1 MITWNIRNQIMSA
14 GLIGLLVIVA
24 VIGYFYGFAKQE
36 FRQHSRDLM
45 ALSNTQHAD
54 EINRTLAQQAAT
66 FESWTVEDVFGL
78 AIEFN
83 TTSELRDQFQRWLSG
98 SDHFDLLALVDNS
111 GKVVQVAVSNRLSGN
126 PQRLTATMLPESRN
140 LLGNREN
147 SIAFVESPTL
157 KDMGSKETYACAYY
171 RPSYNSS
178 NQCNGGVIGLTNWRP
193 ITSSVDNSAQAMAR
207 RGYSQALTALAWMG
221 SADVVTSRAF
231 ASIQE
236 KIELADQQLLAW
248 SKSGQSGLV
257 QTQQSDVG
265 DILVAYGQVNP
276 PGGDH
281 FKAAGKDQ
289 PYLMTL
295 IPEDQVMAALNRELV
310 KMLVI
315 GLLGTLVL
323 MGASYWIAR
332 RISRRVARGSAIATA
347 MAQGDIQQEIN
358 IDGNDE
364 IGELGRSFSALS
376 RYLNEMSEAAGR
388 IANRDLTVTIEPK
401 SERDVLGQ
409 SFQTMAANLSEIVQ
423 QLGASAKQLVE
434 AAAMISDSSANI
446 SDGVRSQAE
455 QITQVSSAVEQ
466 MTATI
471 QESSQNAGQAS
482 QASQNA
488 SKSATAGGEIVTNTI
503 QGMQKINEVVRSSAE
518 SIAEL
523 ARSADQIGQIIS
535 VIDDI
540 ADQTNLLALNAAI
553 EAARAGEQG
562 RGFAVVAD
570 EVRKLAE
577 RTGKATGEISGMI
590 KGIQQQT
597 ESAVGSMESGVQE
610 VDRGRELVDT
620 AGGSLKEIVTESQ
633 KVLDMIQQM
642 ATAAEEQAAA
652 AEEISKTIGSISEGT
667 DNTARGSEQ
676 SAEAARNLNQ
686 QAEELNQIVARFT
699 VSS

>member
-54 EINRTLAQQAAT
+54 EINRTLSQQAAT
-66 FESWTVEDVFGL
+66 FEDWTAEDVFGL

-83 TTSELRDQFQRWLSG
+83 TTSELRDQFDRWING
-98 SDHFDLLALVDNS
+98 SDQFDLLALVDNS
-111 GKVVQVAVSNRLSGN
+111 GRVVQVAVSNRLSGD
-126 PQRLTATMLPESRN
+126 PRRLIASAIPESKT
-140 LLGNREN
+140 LTGNREN
-147 SIAFVESPTL
+147 SVAFVKAPTL
-157 KDMGSKETYACAYY
+157 NEMGSEEPYAYAFY
-171 RPSYNSS
+171 RPAHNSS
-178 NQCNGGVIGLTNWRP
+178 GQCNGGVIGLTNWQA
-193 ITSSVDNSAQAMAR
+193 ISGFVKQSAQAMAE
-207 RGYSQALTALAWMG
+207 RGYSAAATALAWPG
-221 SADVVTSRAF
+221 SFDVVASQAF
-231 ASIQE
+231 ASTQDRITFP
-236 KIELADQQLLAW
+236 DQQLLTW
-248 SKSGQSGLV
+248 SKSGRSNLV
-257 QTQQSDVG
+257 QTHESEHG
-265 DILVAYGQVNP
+265 DMLVAYGRISP
-276 PGGDH
+276 PGGEQ
-281 FKAAGKDQ
+281 FKNVGKDQ
-289 PYLMTL
+289 PYLLT
-295 IPEDQVMAALNRELV
+295 IVPENQVMAALNRELIR
-310 KMLVI
+310 LLLI
-315 GLLGTLVL
+315 GLCGTLIL

-347 MAQGDIQQEIN
+347 MAQGDIQQKID
-358 IDGNDE
+358 IDGKDE
-364 IGELGRSFSALS
+364 IGELGRSFAALS
-376 RYLNEMSEAAGR
+376 GYLNEMSDAARR

-409 SFQTMAANLSEIVQ
+409 SFRTMAANLSQVVQ
-423 QLGASAKQLVE
+423 QLGASAGQLVE

-471 QESSQNAGQAS
+471 QESSQNATEAS

-488 SKSATAGGEIVTNTI
+488 SRSATAGGEIVTNTI

-523 ARSADQIGQIIS
+523 AKSADQIGQIIS

-597 ESAVGSMESGVQE
+597 ESAVASMESGVQE

-620 AGGSLKEIVTESQ
+620 AGGSLSEIVSESQ

-652 AEEISKTIGSISEGT
+652 AEQISKTIGNISEGT

-676 SAEAARNLNQ
+676 SAEAARKLNE
-686 QAEELNQIVARFT
+686 QAEDLNKIVAQFT

>member
-14 GLIGLLVIVA
+14 GLIGLIVIVA

-36 FRQHSRDLM
+36 FGQHSRDLM
-45 ALSNTQHAD
+45 ALNNSQYAE
-54 EINRTLAQQAAT
+54 EIKRSFSRQVGT
-66 FESWTVEDVFGL
+66 FEDWTAEDVFGL

-83 TTSELRDQFQRWLSG
+83 TTSELRDQFERWISS
-98 SDHFDLLALVDNS
+98 SDDFDLLALVDQS
-111 GKVVQVAVSNRLSGN
+111 GRVLQVAVSNRLSGS
-126 PQRLTATMLPESRN
+126 PQRLTNTVMPESQA
-140 LLGNREN
+140 LIGHREGCV
-147 SIAFVESPTL
+147 AFVECPTL
-157 KDMGSKETYACAYY
+157 ADLGSDQSYSHVFY

-178 NQCNGGVIGLTNWRP
+178 GHCNGGLIGLTNWQP
-193 ITSSVDNSAQAMAR
+193 IAESVQGAVMAMAE
-207 RGYSQALTALAWMG
+207 RGYSEAQSVLAWSG
-221 SADVVTSRAF
+221 DADVVACQAF
-231 ASIQE
+231 ASPQDRVEIP
-236 KIELADQQLLAW
+236 DQQLLAW
-248 SKSGQSGLV
+248 SGSKQFNIVRTEQSESG
-257 QTQQSDVG
+257 DMF
-265 DILVAYGQVNP
+265 VAYDQANP
-276 PGGDH
+276 PSSDK
-281 FKAAGKDQ
+281 FKAIGNDQ
-289 PYLMTL
+289 PSLLTVV
-295 IPEDQVMAALNRELV
+295 PEEQIMAALNRELI

-315 GLLGTLVL
+315 GLLGTLIL
-323 MGASYWIAR
+323 MAASYWVAR

-347 MAQGDIQQEIN
+347 MAQGDIEQEID
-358 IDGNDE
+358 IHGRDE
-364 IGELGRSFSALS
+364 IGELGRSFTALS
-376 RYLNEMSEAAGR
+376 KYLNEMSNAASR
-388 IANRDLTVTIEPK
+388 IANRDLTVVIEPK
-401 SERDVLGQ
+401 SDRDVLGQ
-409 SFQTMAANLSEIVQ
+409 SFKTMAANLSEVVQ
-423 QLGASAKQLVE
+423 QLGVSAGQLVE
-434 AAAMISDSSANI
+434 AAALISNSSSDI

-455 QITQVSSAVEQ
+455 QIAQVSAAVEQ

-471 QESSQNAGQAS
+471 QESSRNAGAAS
-482 QASQNA
+482 EASQNA

-523 ARSADQIGQIIS
+523 AKSADQIGQIIS

-620 AGGSLKEIVTESQ
+620 AGGSLGEIVSESQ

-652 AEEISKTIGSISEGT
+652 AEEISKTIGNISEGT

-676 SAEAARNLNQ
+676 SAEAAKNLNQ